1 MGWLVQIE
9 TIVLFLL
16 LQLLQDLQ
24 KPKQFFYYDPDPD
37 PIIPQHFR
45 SQDPKPKPQKKHVT
59 SEIKI

>member
-1 MGWLVQIE
+1 MGWPVQIE

-24 KPKQFFYYDPDPD
+24 KPKQFFYYEPDPD

-45 SQDPKPKPQKKHVT
+45 SKDPKPK
-59 SEIKI
+59 S